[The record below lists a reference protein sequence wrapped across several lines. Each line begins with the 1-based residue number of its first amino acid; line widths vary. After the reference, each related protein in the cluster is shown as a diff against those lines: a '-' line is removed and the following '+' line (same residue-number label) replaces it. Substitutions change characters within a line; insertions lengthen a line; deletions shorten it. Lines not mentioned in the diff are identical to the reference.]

1 MNQKINQIHLNKA
14 KNLKTNSFKSKSPR
28 IKSKLIYNII
38 NKSNN
43 IVNNKSQIIN
53 NNHIKIKLDNIIFL
67 INNYQPKTAKANS
80 ESNKQSLNNG
90 INYNKDIKNII
101 NNQTKYKINEINN
114 ERIETPCGHINLEE
128 EKPEDITDYLNIKE
142 NKKYINY
149 NYNDAIEEVEEA
161 KEMNELKQPSEI
173 KNNIPNLEKP
183 KSIIKNFDFN
193 IIKTNYLK
201 NKFNKINLKKKFNK
215 KILNK
220 RLSKKINFSPPR
232 RKNVIVFQK
241 NENSYFNIKKN
252 NLNLS
257 NIYIKTDNNNIE
269 NRLISQKNNDLMESK
284 EIKSNPIMNKKN
296 NIINQKNQI
305 KIMNIKQRNINIG
318 DFDKNNNINNKSDII
333 MKANNREMQN
343 VLKSESNEKSFID
356 NKSYSKTNRNKKI
369 IIDNKILDK
378 INKSTNNIQP
388 KSYPNGIKNIKIQ
401 IINQKKGINYNKK
414 IFKPNKNEK
423 IVKSDEEK
431 KLNKKIIIDSNN
443 NSSNYQYLSYEKVKS
458 KIRKIKISK
467 EKYQKIF
474 IDHCSNKAKIKKGK
488 IIKNIMINNRKN
500 LIKNVKDE
508 ITTNNKLE
516 H

>member
-28 IKSKLIYNII
+28 IKSNLIYNII

-90 INYNKDIKNII
+90 INYNKDIKDII

-149 NYNDAIEEVEEA
+149 NYNDVIEEVEEA
-161 KEMNELKQPSEI
+161 KEMSELKQPSEI

-183 KSIIKNFDFN
+183 KLIIKNFDFN
-193 IIKTNYLK
+193 IIETNYLK

-220 RLSKKINFSPPR
+220 RLSKIINFSPPR
-232 RKNVIVFQK
+232 RKNAIVSQK
-241 NENSYFNIKKN
+241 HENSYFNIKKN

-257 NIYIKTDNNNIE
+257 NIYIKTDNNIE
-269 NRLISQKNNDLMESK
+269 NRLISQNKYDLIESK
-284 EIKSNPIMNKKN
+284 GIKSNPIINEKN
-296 NIINQKNQI
+296 NIGGQKNQI
-305 KIMNIKQRNINIG
+305 KIMNIKQRNNNNG
-318 DFDKNNNINNKSDII
+318 DFAKNNNINNKSDII
-333 MKANNREMQN
+333 MKTNNEMKK
-343 VLKSESNEKSFID
+343 VVKTESNEISFID

-378 INKSTNNIQP
+378 INKSTTNIQP

-401 IINQKKGINYNKK
+401 IINQKKGINYHKK

-423 IVKSDEEK
+423 IVISDEEK
-431 KLNKKIIIDSNN
+431 KLNKTSIIDNNN

>member
-28 IKSKLIYNII
+28 IKSNLIYNII

-80 ESNKQSLNNG
+80 KSNKQSLNNG
-90 INYNKDIKNII
+90 INYNKDIKDII

-161 KEMNELKQPSEI
+161 KEMSELKQPSEI

-241 NENSYFNIKKN
+241 NESSYFNIKKN

-296 NIINQKNQI
+296 NIISQKNQI
-305 KIMNIKQRNINIG
+305 KIMNIKQRNNNNG
-318 DFDKNNNINNKSDII
+318 DFAKNNNINNKSDII
-333 MKANNREMQN
+333 MKINNEMKK
-343 VLKSESNEKSFID
+343 VVKTESNEKSFID

-378 INKSTNNIQP
+378 INKSTTNIQP

-401 IINQKKGINYNKK
+401 IINQKKGINYHKK

-423 IVKSDEEK
+423 IVISDEEK
-431 KLNKKIIIDSNN
+431 KLNKTSIIDNN
-443 NSSNYQYLSYEKVKS
+443 NKSSNYQYLSYEKVKS

>member
-28 IKSKLIYNII
+28 IKSNLIYNII

-80 ESNKQSLNNG
+80 ESKNQSLKNG
-90 INYNKDIKNII
+90 INYNKDIKDII

-149 NYNDAIEEVEEA
+149 NYNDVIEEVEEA
-161 KEMNELKQPSEI
+161 KKMSELKQPSEI

-183 KSIIKNFDFN
+183 KLIIKNFDFN
-193 IIKTNYLK
+193 IIETNYLK

-220 RLSKKINFSPPR
+220 RLSKIINFSPPR

-241 NENSYFNIKKN
+241 HENSYFNIKKN

-257 NIYIKTDNNNIE
+257 NIYIKTDNNIE
-269 NRLISQKNNDLMESK
+269 NRLISQKKYDLIESK
-284 EIKSNPIMNKKN
+284 GIKSNPIINEKN
-296 NIINQKNQI
+296 NIGGQKNQI
-305 KIMNIKQRNINIG
+305 KIMNIKQRNNNNG
-318 DFDKNNNINNKSDII
+318 DFAKNNNINNKSDII
-333 MKANNREMQN
+333 MKTNNEMKK
-343 VLKSESNEKSFID
+343 VVKTESNEISFID

-378 INKSTNNIQP
+378 INKSTTNIQP

-401 IINQKKGINYNKK
+401 IINQKKGINYHKK

-423 IVKSDEEK
+423 IVISDEEK
-431 KLNKKIIIDSNN
+431 KLNKTSIIDNNN